1 MLSLNEGQRLPQ
13 EQEVITSTTPY
24 LQDSP
29 KIIKLETNYNFGPS
43 WQKKEKLYK
52 MFLLK
57 MQDYILFIFE

>member
-1 MLSLNEGQRLPQ
+1 MLSLNEGQRLTQ

-43 WQKKEKLYK
+43 WQKKGKTV
-52 MFLLK
+52 
-57 MQDYILFIFE
+57 